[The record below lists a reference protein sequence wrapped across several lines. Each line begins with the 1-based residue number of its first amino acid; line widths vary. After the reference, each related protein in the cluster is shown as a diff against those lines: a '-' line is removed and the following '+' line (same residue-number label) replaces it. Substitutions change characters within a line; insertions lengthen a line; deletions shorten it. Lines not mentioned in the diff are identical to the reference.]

1 MTNMNSNTNSNPTSN
16 ERARADDAEVA
27 REYVP
32 FADRGHI
39 HGVTFDGKLVWFAR
53 NDEVVA
59 FDPESERVAKRFPV
73 PGANAGTAFDGK
85 HLYQIAKTEIVVL
98 DPADG
103 HVVRRF
109 SAPADGM
116 ASGMAW
122 ADGYLYIGQFH
133 ESRIHKVDA
142 KTGEVVKTLT
152 SDRFVTGVSCVDGQL
167 WHGASYDD
175 KPSELRHVALDG
187 TVVETPRVPVEGI
200 AGVEATGKGSFW
212 CGGEKGTLRL
222 VRGKRARAS

>member
-1 MTNMNSNTNSNPTSN
+1 MTNTNQIPNDRT
-16 ERARADDAEVA
+16 RHDDAEVA

-32 FADRGHI
+32 FPDRGGV

-59 FDPESERVAKRFPV
+59 FDPAAERVVKRLPV
-73 PGANAGTAFDGK
+73 PGADAGTAFDGK
-85 HLYQIAKTEIVVL
+85 HLYQLAKGEIVVL

-103 HVVRRF
+103 RVVRRF
-109 SAPADGM
+109 PAPTDGH

-122 ADGYLYIGQFH
+122 ADGYLFIGQFH
-133 ESRIHKVDA
+133 ESRIHKIDA

-152 SDRFVTGVSCVDGQL
+152 SDRFVTGVSCVDGEL
-167 WHGASYDD
+167 WHGVSFDG
-175 KPSELRHVALDG
+175 KPSELRHVAGDG
-187 TVVETPRVPVEGI
+187 TVVEALRVPVEGI
-200 AGVEATGKGSFW
+200 GGVEAAGDGGFW

-222 VRGKRARAS
+222 VRRKRARV

>member
-1 MTNMNSNTNSNPTSN
+1 MTNTNSNTNPAPNH
-16 ERARADDAEVA
+16 RAHVEDAEVA

-32 FADRGHI
+32 FADRASV

-59 FDPESERVAKRFPV
+59 FDPANERVVKRLPV
-73 PGANAGTAFDGK
+73 PGADAGTAFDGK
-85 HLYQIAKTEIVVL
+85 HLYQLAKGEIVVL

-103 HVVRRF
+103 RVVRRF
-109 SAPADGM
+109 RAPADGH

-122 ADGYLYIGQFH
+122 ADGYLFVGQYQ
-133 ESRIHKVDA
+133 EARIHKVDP

-152 SDRFVTGVSCVDGQL
+152 SDRLVTGVSCVDGEL
-167 WHGASYDD
+167 WHGVSFDG
-175 KPSELRHVALDG
+175 KPCELRHVAADG
-187 TVVETPRVPVEGI
+187 SVVEALKVPVDGI
-200 AGVEATGKGSFW
+200 AGVEATGDGGFW

-222 VRGKRARAS
+222 VRRKRARA